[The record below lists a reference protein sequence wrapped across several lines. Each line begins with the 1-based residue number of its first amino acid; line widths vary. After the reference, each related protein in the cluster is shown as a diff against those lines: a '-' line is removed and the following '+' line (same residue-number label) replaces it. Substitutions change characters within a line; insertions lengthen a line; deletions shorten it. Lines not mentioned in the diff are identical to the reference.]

1 MATEDYYSIVAQVP
15 IKNINTGIIPLK
27 ISFSLRPNLPPGYS
41 SRKKKIS
48 RENHQLLRKMET
60 RSGFE

>member
-1 MATEDYYSIVAQVP
+1 MDTEVYYSIVAQVP
-15 IKNINTGIIPLK
+15 IKNINTGVILLK
-27 ISFSLRPNLPPGYS
+27 SSLSLRPNLPTGYS

-48 RENHQLLRKMET
+48 RENHQLLREMET